1 MKGFSVLL
9 PAVLLVS
16 WSTVEVRAAQ
26 SPADPSSTAPSR
38 PAAQAAPLP
47 AGAAGKTEAAFQFT
61 LAKMLAVE
69 GSLPEALTAFQEAER
84 LAPDSPY
91 VRLEHGQ
98 LLARLAQY
106 SRAPGVREEYLKKAA
121 ETLSRAR
128 ELAPD
133 NLDVLRAVGEVYL
146 DLSAQDPSALATA
159 QEALETVRKRDPED
173 PQASLT
179 LGQIYLDQR
188 QPEKAA
194 EVLRDL
200 VARLPQQRMAYAL
213 LVEALLRADRSAEA
227 EKVLGD
233 ILGFDPGSLEARLTL
248 VELQSQRGDHRAA
261 VETLQGAPE
270 AVREE
275 PRLRRQ
281 LAWELYRTGDL
292 KGALATA
299 EPLLAS
305 QGEAGPD
312 RPFLSLVK
320 GLSLAA
326 EGRNREAAEILAPL
340 REAQPDNVPLSLTVA
355 RVLQRDGRRAEAA
368 RLLSELADRLAKEG
382 KADDERDVRLELAQA
397 WIDAK
402 DWDQAAAAIAPMLES
417 KEPAVRTQAVLLQ
430 VETLVGDG
438 RQDEALAVLEQGG
451 PSPSP
456 VLQSRRAE
464 VLFKGG
470 DEREARRILS
480 GLAESGDTQSMLAA
494 AQSWQRLDRYPE
506 SIPILERLA
515 AKQKD
520 SVAAGFL
527 LGSAYE
533 RTGQRP
539 RAVAEF
545 RRVLEIDPDFH
556 AALNYLGYTYAESG
570 ENLEE
575 ALSLVGRAVAL
586 EPDNGAYVDSLGWTY
601 YRLGRH
607 EQARGYLE
615 RAVRLEPADATLQEH
630 LGDVYVALG
639 QKERAREAYRRA
651 LELGDGQAG
660 SADSSS
666 SSGNTEK
673 VRRKLA
679 DLGQDAPGGT
689 RPQR

>member
-16 WSTVEVRAAQ
+16 WSTVEARAAQ
-26 SPADPSSTAPSR
+26 SSADPTSTAPSR

-47 AGAAGKTEAAFQFT
+47 AEAAYQFA

-69 GSLPEALTAFQEAER
+69 GSLPEALAAFQEAER

-98 LLARLAQY
+98 LLGRLAQY

-159 QEALETVRKRDPED
+159 QEALETVRQRDPED
-173 PQASLT
+173 PQAALT

-200 VARLPQQRMAYAL
+200 VTRLPQQRMAYAL
-213 LVEALLRADRSAEA
+213 LVEALLRADRPAEA

-248 VELQSQRGDHRAA
+248 VELQSQRGDHRGA
-261 VETLQGAPE
+261 VETLQAAPE
-270 AVREE
+270 AVRGE

-292 KGALATA
+292 EGALQAA
-299 EPLLAS
+299 EPLLVS
-305 QGEAGPD
+305 EGEAGPD

-320 GLSLAA
+320 GLALAA
-326 EGRNREAAEILAPL
+326 EGRNAEAAEILGPL
-340 REAQPDNVPLSLTVA
+340 RVAQPDNVPLSLTLA
-355 RVLQRDGRRAEAA
+355 RVLQRDGRRPEAT
-368 RLLSELADRLAKEG
+368 RLLAELAERLAKDG
-382 KADDERDVRLELAQA
+382 KADDERDVRIELAQA
-397 WIDAK
+397 WIEGK
-402 DWDQAAAAIAPMLES
+402 EWSQAAGVIAPLLAAQ
-417 KEPAVRTQAVLLQ
+417 EPAVHTQAVLLQ
-430 VETLVGDG
+430 ADTLVGQG
-438 RQDEALAVLEQGG
+438 RQADALALLEKEGSLPASPASAVIQG
-451 PSPSP
+451 
-456 VLQSRRAE
+456 RRAE
-464 VLFKGG
+464 VLFKSG

-480 GLAESGDTQSMLAA
+480 GLAESGDAQSMLAA

-506 SIPILERLA
+506 SIPVLEKLA

-601 YRLGRH
+601 YQLGRH

-639 QKERAREAYRRA
+639 QKDRAREAYRRA
-651 LELGDGQAG
+651 LELGDT
-660 SADSSS
+660 
-666 SSGNTEK
+666 NTEK

-679 DLGQDAPGGT
+679 DLGQDGPGGS
-689 RPQR
+689 RP